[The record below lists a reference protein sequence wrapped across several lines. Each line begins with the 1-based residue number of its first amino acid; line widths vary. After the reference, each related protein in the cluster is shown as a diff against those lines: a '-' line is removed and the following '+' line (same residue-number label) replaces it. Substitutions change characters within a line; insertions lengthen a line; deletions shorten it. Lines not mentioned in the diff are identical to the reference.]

1 MFNFGLSQKLWSLF
15 FLSIGV
21 SVLLALSLPAA
32 AVNSPTLTVLDMEEM
47 SQIAGGSTHCFDIG
61 RTSNSRVGNCRASNS
76 FCLWLSACGTNPYVV
91 TYGQEYCKLGVSPG
105 HHNCTCYVQ
114 GHGWQMWNCQVCLGN
129 RCKRDYLGSGG
140 ERIECMLSSRCK

>member
-114 GHGWQMWNCQVCLGN
+114 GAWVADVEL
-129 RCKRDYLGSGG
+129 SG
-140 ERIECMLSSRCK
+140 MSW